1 MSLVLKVVGYSSAAW
16 YGKKQTQP
24 KQKPGPKPKHS
35 YNDVLNAIKNEI
47 QNSLFRSEGYL
58 KIKKR
63 MSKRGII
70 VAKDRVN
77 TIMRENELLSPVRP
91 VKDGRKNKHDGTI
104 ITTSPNIMWAT
115 DGKKF
120 YSEKEGWCWFF
131 GVIDHFNDEIITW
144 HIQKIGNRFAAMAP
158 VQRAVRKI
166 FNSLEKGVCKNTA
179 LQLRSDHGSQYDS
192 KDFMNEMKFLGL
204 DMSKAYVR
212 SPECN
217 GIIERF
223 HRTLNEQVFSVTVI
237 KSLDHAQQVLEKFI
251 SDYNQN
257 WLLHRLKLKSPI
269 EYRTEYE
276 IAG

>member
-1 MSLVLKVVGYSSAAW
+1 MSLVLKVVGYSSSAW
-16 YGKKQTQP
+16 YGKKQIQL
-24 KQKPGPKPKHS
+24 KRKPGPKPKHS
-35 YNDVLNAIKNEI
+35 YNNALNAIKNEI
-47 QNSLFRSEGYL
+47 ENSQFRSEGYL

-77 TIMRENELLSPVRP
+77 TIMRENKLLSPIRP
-91 VKDGRKNKHDGTI
+91 VKNGRKNNHDGTI
-104 ITTSPNIMWAT
+104 ITTAPNIMWAT

-120 YSEKEGWCWFF
+120 YTEKEGWCWFF
-131 GVIDHFNDEIITW
+131 GVIDHFNDEIISW
-144 HIQKIGNRFAAMAP
+144 HIQKIGNRFAAMTP
-158 VQRAVRKI
+158 VQRAIRKV
-166 FNSLEKGVCKNTA
+166 FHSLEKGVCKNVT

-223 HRTLNEQVFSVTVI
+223 HRTLNEQVFSVTVLE
-237 KSLDHAQQVLEKFI
+237 SLDHAHKELDKFI
-251 SDYNQN
+251 DNYNQD

-269 EYRTEYE
+269 EYRMEYE
-276 IAG
+276 MTG